1 MPGPLAGIEVLDL
14 TSVVSGPLATM
25 FLADQGAEVIKIEP
39 LGGDI
44 TRHSRQSVSASGEFS
59 ALFVSTNRGKRSLSL
74 DLKRPEAGKIMR
86 KLIARADVLVQNF
99 RPGTMERLGLGEPT
113 LRTDNPRLIYVSIS
127 GVGESGPYAG
137 KRVYDPIIQ
146 GLSGFADLQSDPKTR
161 RPRMIR
167 TIVAD
172 KTTAIFAAQAVTAAL
187 FARERTGEGQHVR
200 LAMLDTMIAYLWPEA
215 MTQYTVVGRE
225 ATTAD
230 PTARPEL
237 IFETVDGY
245 ITVGTISDS
254 EWRAFCAAAQRPDLA
269 EDPRFN
275 TPGGRAV
282 NATERILLM
291 AEIIKERPT
300 AEWLQRLDANDVPS
314 APVLRR
320 SQVIANEQVLAR
332 ELISE
337 FDHPDIGRVRQPQP
351 AARFGRTPAAM
362 QGPAP
367 RIGEHSAIVLAELGF
382 DAAEIEQLAAEEIVR
397 LVKTC
402 FRIVR
407 GASARKPCASEP
419 VNHGLPSRM
428 SL

>member
-1 MPGPLAGIEVLDL
+1 MPGPLAGIRVLDL

-44 TRHSRQSVSASGEFS
+44 TRRSRQSISASGEFS
-59 ALFVSTNRGKRSLSL
+59 ALFVSSNRGKRSLAL
-74 DLKRPEAGKIMR
+74 DLKRPEAAKIMR
-86 KLIARADVLVQNF
+86 ELIASSDVLVQNF

-113 LRTDNPRLIYVSIS
+113 LRELNPRLIYVSIS
-127 GVGESGPYAG
+127 GVGESGPYAK

-146 GLSGFADLQSDPKTR
+146 GLSGFADLQAEPRTR
-161 RPRMIR
+161 RPQMIR

-172 KTTAIFAAQAVTAAL
+172 KTTAIFAAQAITAAL
-187 FARERTGEGQHVR
+187 FARERTGEGQHIR

-230 PTARPEL
+230 PTARPDL
-237 IFETVDGY
+237 IFETADGY

-254 EWRAFCAAAQRPDLA
+254 EWQGFCAASGRPGLA

-291 AEIIKERPT
+291 AEIIKKRPT

-320 SQVIANEQVLAR
+320 NEVIANEQVLAR
-332 ELISE
+332 ELIVE
-337 FDHPDIGRVRQPQP
+337 LDHPDIGLVRQPKP
-351 AARFGRTPAAM
+351 AARFDRTPARI

-367 RIGEHSAIVLAELGF
+367 RIGEHSATILAELGF
-382 DAAEIEQLAAEEIVR
+382 EAAEIERLATEKIVR
-397 LVKTC
+397 LVK
-402 FRIVR
+402 
-407 GASARKPCASEP
+407 A
-419 VNHGLPSRM
+419 
-428 SL
+428 

>member
-1 MPGPLAGIEVLDL
+1 MTGPLAGVRVLDL

-44 TRHSRQSVSASGEFS
+44 TRHSRQSISTSGEFS
-59 ALFVSTNRGKRSLSL
+59 ALFVSSNRGKRSLAL
-74 DLKRPEAGKIMR
+74 DLKRPEAGPIMR
-86 KLIARADVLVQNF
+86 KLITSADVLVQNF
-99 RPGTMERLGLGEPT
+99 RPGTMERLGLGEAA
-113 LRTDNPRLIYVSIS
+113 LRAFHPRLVYVSIS
-127 GVGESGPYAG
+127 GVGENGPYAG

-146 GLSGFADLQSDPKTR
+146 GLSGFADLQADPGTR

-172 KTTAIFAAQAVTAAL
+172 KTTAIFAAQAVSAAL
-187 FARERTGEGQHVR
+187 FARERTGERQHIR

-225 ATTAD
+225 ANTPD

-237 IFETVDGY
+237 IFATTDGY

-254 EWRAFCAAAQRPDLA
+254 EWKGFCVASERPDLE
-269 EDPRFN
+269 EDPRFS

-291 AEIIKERPT
+291 AEIIKQRPT
-300 AEWLQRLDANDVPS
+300 AEWLQRLDMNDVPS

-320 SQVIANEQVLAR
+320 GEVMANPQVVAR
-332 ELISE
+332 ELIAE
-337 FDHPDIGRVRQPQP
+337 FDHPDIGRVRQPKP
-351 AARFGRTPAAM
+351 AARFDRTPAAI

-367 RIGEHSAIVLAELGF
+367 CIGEHSAVVLAELGF
-382 DAAEIEQLAAEEIVR
+382 DAAEIERLAAAKIVR
-397 LVKTC
+397 LAKT
-402 FRIVR
+402 
-407 GASARKPCASEP
+407 
-419 VNHGLPSRM
+419 
-428 SL
+428 

>member
-1 MPGPLAGIEVLDL
+1 MVGPLAGVRVLDL

-39 LGGDI
+39 LAGDI
-44 TRHSRQSVSASGEFS
+44 TRHSRQSISASGEFS
-59 ALFVSTNRGKRSLSL
+59 ALFVSSNRGKRSLAL
-74 DLKRPEAGKIMR
+74 DLKRPEAGPIMR
-86 KLIARADVLVQNF
+86 KLITSADVLVQNF
-99 RPGTMERLGLGEPT
+99 RPGTMDRLGLGEAA
-113 LRTDNPRLIYVSIS
+113 LRVSHPRLIYVSIS
-127 GVGESGPYAG
+127 GVGESGPYAA

-146 GLSGFADLQSDPKTR
+146 GLSGFADLQADPGTR

-187 FARERTGEGQHVR
+187 FARERTGEGQHIR
-200 LAMLDTMIAYLWPEA
+200 LAMLDTMIGYLWPEA

-225 ATTAD
+225 TSTPD

-237 IFETVDGY
+237 IFETADGY

-254 EWRAFCAAAQRPDLA
+254 EWRGFCTASERPDLV
-269 EDPRFN
+269 EDPRFD

-291 AEIIKERPT
+291 AEIIKRRPT
-300 AEWLQRLDANDVPS
+300 AEWLQRLDTNDVPS

-320 SQVIANEQVLAR
+320 AEVIANEQVVAR
-332 ELISE
+332 ELIAE
-337 FDHPDIGRVRQPQP
+337 FDHPDIGRVRQPKP
-351 AARFGRTPAAM
+351 AARFDRTPAAI

-367 RIGEHSAIVLAELGF
+367 RIGEHSMAILAELGF
-382 DAAEIEQLAAEEIVR
+382 DAAEIEGLGARKIVR
-397 LVKTC
+397 LAT
-402 FRIVR
+402 
-407 GASARKPCASEP
+407 
-419 VNHGLPSRM
+419 
-428 SL
+428 

>member
-1 MPGPLAGIEVLDL
+1 MPGPLAGIRVLDL

-44 TRHSRQSVSASGEFS
+44 TRRSRQSISASGEFS
-59 ALFVSTNRGKRSLSL
+59 ALFVSSNRGKRSLAL
-74 DLKRPEAGKIMR
+74 DLKRPEAAKIMR
-86 KLIARADVLVQNF
+86 KLIASADVLVQNF
-99 RPGTMERLGLGEPT
+99 RPGTMERLGLGEPA
-113 LRTDNPRLIYVSIS
+113 LRELNPRLIYVSIS
-127 GVGESGPYAG
+127 GVGESGPYAK

-146 GLSGFADLQSDPKTR
+146 GLSGFADLQAEPRTR
-161 RPRMIR
+161 RPQMIR

-187 FARERTGEGQHVR
+187 FARERTGEGQHIR

-230 PTARPEL
+230 PTARPDL
-237 IFETVDGY
+237 IFETADGY

-254 EWRAFCAAAQRPDLA
+254 EWQGFCAASGRPGLA
-269 EDPRFN
+269 ENPRFN
-275 TPGGRAV
+275 TPGGRSV

-320 SQVIANEQVLAR
+320 NEVIANEQVLAR
-332 ELISE
+332 ELIVE
-337 FDHPDIGRVRQPQP
+337 LDHPDIGRVRQPVP
-351 AARFGRTPAAM
+351 AARFDRTPARI

-367 RIGEHSAIVLAELGF
+367 RIGEHSAAILAELGLE
-382 DAAEIEQLAAEEIVR
+382 AAEIERLATEEVVR
-397 LVKTC
+397 LVKT
-402 FRIVR
+402 
-407 GASARKPCASEP
+407 
-419 VNHGLPSRM
+419 
-428 SL
+428 

>member
-1 MPGPLAGIEVLDL
+1 MPGPLAGIRVLDL

-44 TRHSRQSVSASGEFS
+44 TRRSRQSISASGEFS
-59 ALFVSTNRGKRSLSL
+59 ALFVSSNRGKRSLAL
-74 DLKRPEAGKIMR
+74 DLKRPEAAKIMR
-86 KLIARADVLVQNF
+86 KLIASSDVLVQNF

-113 LRTDNPRLIYVSIS
+113 LRELNPRLIYVSIS
-127 GVGESGPYAG
+127 GVGESGPYAK

-146 GLSGFADLQSDPKTR
+146 GLSGFADLQAEPRTR
-161 RPRMIR
+161 RPQMIR

-172 KTTAIFAAQAVTAAL
+172 KTTAIFAAQAITAAL
-187 FARERTGEGQHVR
+187 FAREQTGEGQHIR

-230 PTARPEL
+230 PTARPDL
-237 IFETVDGY
+237 IFETADGY

-254 EWRAFCAAAQRPDLA
+254 EWQGFCAASGRPGLA
-269 EDPRFN
+269 GDPRFN

-291 AEIIKERPT
+291 AEIIKKRPT

-320 SQVIANEQVLAR
+320 IEVIANEQVLAR
-332 ELISE
+332 ELIVE
-337 FDHPDIGRVRQPQP
+337 LDHPDIGLVRQPKP
-351 AARFGRTPAAM
+351 AARFDRTTARI

-367 RIGEHSAIVLAELGF
+367 RIGEHSATILAELGF
-382 DAAEIEQLAAEEIVR
+382 EAAEIERLATEKIVR
-397 LVKTC
+397 LVK
-402 FRIVR
+402 
-407 GASARKPCASEP
+407 A
-419 VNHGLPSRM
+419 
-428 SL
+428 

>member
-1 MPGPLAGIEVLDL
+1 MPGPLAGIRVLDL

-44 TRHSRQSVSASGEFS
+44 TRRSRQSISASGEFS
-59 ALFVSTNRGKRSLSL
+59 ALFVSTNRGKRSLAL
-74 DLKRPEAGKIMR
+74 DLKRPEAAKIMR
-86 KLIARADVLVQNF
+86 KLIAGSDVLVQNF
-99 RPGTMERLGLGEPT
+99 RPGTMERLGFGEPA
-113 LRTDNPRLIYVSIS
+113 LRELNPRLIYVSIS
-127 GVGESGPYAG
+127 GVGESGPYAK

-146 GLSGFADLQSDPKTR
+146 GLSGFADLQAEPKTR
-161 RPRMIR
+161 RPQMIR

-187 FARERTGEGQHVR
+187 FARERTGEGQHIR

-230 PTARPEL
+230 PTARPDL
-237 IFETVDGY
+237 IFETADGY

-254 EWRAFCAAAQRPDLA
+254 EWLGFCAASGRSGLV

-275 TPGGRAV
+275 TPGGRSV

-300 AEWLQRLDANDVPS
+300 AEWLERLDANDVPS

-320 SQVIANEQVLAR
+320 NEVIANEQVLAR
-332 ELISE
+332 ELIVE
-337 FDHPDIGRVRQPQP
+337 LDHPDIGPVRQPKP
-351 AARFGRTPAAM
+351 AARFDRTPARI

-367 RIGEHSAIVLAELGF
+367 RIGEHSAAILSELGLE
-382 DAAEIEQLAAEEIVR
+382 AAEIERLASEKIVR
-397 LVKTC
+397 LVTT
-402 FRIVR
+402 
-407 GASARKPCASEP
+407 
-419 VNHGLPSRM
+419 
-428 SL
+428 

>member
-1 MPGPLAGIEVLDL
+1 VLDL

-25 FLADQGAEVIKIEP
+25 FLADQGADVIKIEP

-44 TRHSRQSVSASGEFS
+44 TRRSRQSISASGEFS
-59 ALFVSTNRGKRSLSL
+59 ALFISSNRGKRSLAL
-74 DLKRPEAGKIMR
+74 DLKRPEAAEIMR
-86 KLIARADVLVQNF
+86 KLIARSDVLVQNF
-99 RPGTMERLGLGEPT
+99 RPGTMERLGFGEPA
-113 LRTDNPRLIYVSIS
+113 LRELSPRLIYVSIS
-127 GVGESGPYAG
+127 GVGESGPYSR

-146 GLSGFADLQSDPKTR
+146 GLSGFADLQAEPKTR
-161 RPRMIR
+161 RPQMIR

-172 KTTAIFAAQAVTAAL
+172 KTTAIFAAQAVSAAL
-187 FARERTGEGQHVR
+187 FARERTGEGQHIR

-225 ATTAD
+225 AATAD
-230 PTARPEL
+230 PTARPDL
-237 IFETVDGY
+237 IFETADGY

-254 EWRAFCAAAQRPDLA
+254 EWQGFCAASGRPGLA

-320 SQVIANEQVLAR
+320 NEVIANEQVLAR
-332 ELISE
+332 ELIVE
-337 FDHPDIGRVRQPQP
+337 LDHPDIGRVRQPVP
-351 AARFGRTPAAM
+351 AARFDRMPARI

-367 RIGEHSAIVLAELGF
+367 RIGQHSAAILAELGF
-382 DAAEIEQLAAEEIVR
+382 EAAEIERLAAEKIVR
-397 LVKTC
+397 LVKT
-402 FRIVR
+402 
-407 GASARKPCASEP
+407 
-419 VNHGLPSRM
+419 
-428 SL
+428 

>member
-1 MPGPLAGIEVLDL
+1 MPGPLAGVRVLDL

-25 FLADQGAEVIKIEP
+25 FLADQGADVIKIEP

-44 TRHSRQSVSASGEFS
+44 TRRSRQSISASGEFS
-59 ALFVSTNRGKRSLSL
+59 ALFVSSNRGKRSLAL
-74 DLKRPEAGKIMR
+74 DLKRPEAAKIMR
-86 KLIARADVLVQNF
+86 KLIASADVLVQNF
-99 RPGTMERLGLGEPT
+99 RPGTMERLGLGEPA
-113 LRTDNPRLIYVSIS
+113 LRELNPRLIYVSIS
-127 GVGESGPYAG
+127 GVGESGPYAK

-146 GLSGFADLQSDPKTR
+146 GLSGFADLQAEPRTR
-161 RPRMIR
+161 RPQMIR

-187 FARERTGEGQHVR
+187 FARERTGEGQHIR

-215 MTQYTVVGRE
+215 MTQHTVVGRE

-230 PTARPEL
+230 PTARPDL
-237 IFETVDGY
+237 IFETADGY

-254 EWRAFCAAAQRPDLA
+254 EWQGFCAASGRPGLA
-269 EDPRFN
+269 ENPRFN
-275 TPGGRAV
+275 TPGGRSV

-320 SQVIANEQVLAR
+320 NEVIANEQVLAR
-332 ELISE
+332 ELIVE
-337 FDHPDIGRVRQPQP
+337 LDHPDIGRVRQPVP
-351 AARFGRTPAAM
+351 AARFDRTPARI

-367 RIGEHSAIVLAELGF
+367 RIGEHSAAILAELGLEP
-382 DAAEIEQLAAEEIVR
+382 AEIERLATEEIVR
-397 LVKTC
+397 LVK
-402 FRIVR
+402 
-407 GASARKPCASEP
+407 A
-419 VNHGLPSRM
+419 
-428 SL
+428 

>member
-1 MPGPLAGIEVLDL
+1 MPGPLAGIRVLDL

-44 TRHSRQSVSASGEFS
+44 TRRSRQSISASGEFS
-59 ALFVSTNRGKRSLSL
+59 ALFVSSNRGKRSLAL
-74 DLKRPEAGKIMR
+74 DLKRPEAAKIMH
-86 KLIARADVLVQNF
+86 KLIAGSDVLVQNF
-99 RPGTMERLGLGEPT
+99 RPGTMERLGFGEPT
-113 LRTDNPRLIYVSIS
+113 LRDLNPRLIYVSIS
-127 GVGESGPYAG
+127 GVGESGPYAR

-146 GLSGFADLQSDPKTR
+146 GLSGFADLQADPKTR
-161 RPRMIR
+161 RPQMIR

-187 FARERTGEGQHVR
+187 FARERTGEGQHIR

-230 PTARPEL
+230 PTARPDL
-237 IFETVDGY
+237 IFETADGY

-254 EWRAFCAAAQRPDLA
+254 EWQGFCAASGRPGLT

-275 TPGGRAV
+275 SPGGRAV

-300 AEWLQRLDANDVPS
+300 AEWLRQLDANDVPS

-320 SQVIANEQVLAR
+320 NEVIANEQVLAR
-332 ELISE
+332 ELIIE
-337 FDHPDIGRVRQPQP
+337 LDQPDIGRIRQPVP
-351 AARFGRTPAAM
+351 AARFDRTPARI

-367 RIGEHSAIVLAELGF
+367 RIGEHSAAILAELGLE
-382 DAAEIEQLAAEEIVR
+382 AAEIERLATEKIVR
-397 LVKTC
+397 LVKT
-402 FRIVR
+402 
-407 GASARKPCASEP
+407 
-419 VNHGLPSRM
+419 
-428 SL
+428 

>member
-1 MPGPLAGIEVLDL
+1 MPGPLAGIRVLDL

-25 FLADQGAEVIKIEP
+25 LLADQGADVIKIEP

-74 DLKRPEAGKIMR
+74 DLKRPEAAMIMR
-86 KLIARADVLVQNF
+86 KLAERADVLVQNF

-113 LRTDNPRLIYVSIS
+113 LRASNPRLIYVSIS

-146 GLSGFADLQSDPKTR
+146 GLSGFADIQSDPKTR

-200 LAMLDTMIAYLWPEA
+200 LAMLDTMISILWPEA

-237 IFETVDGY
+237 IFETADGY

-254 EWRAFCAAAQRPDLA
+254 EWRGFCAASERSGLA

-291 AEIIKERPT
+291 AEIIKERSS
-300 AEWLQRLDANDVPS
+300 AEWLQRLDTNDVPS

-320 SQVIANEQVLAR
+320 GEVIANEQVVAR
-332 ELISE
+332 ELIAE
-337 FDHPDIGRVRQPQP
+337 FDHPDIGLVRQPKP
-351 AARFGRTPAAM
+351 AARFDRTPAEIR
-362 QGPAP
+362 GPAP
-367 RIGEHSAIVLAELGF
+367 RIGEHSAIILAELGLEV
-382 DAAEIEQLAAEEIVR
+382 AEIEQLAAEKIVR
-397 LVKTC
+397 LVKT
-402 FRIVR
+402 
-407 GASARKPCASEP
+407 
-419 VNHGLPSRM
+419 
-428 SL
+428 

>member
-1 MPGPLAGIEVLDL
+1 
-14 TSVVSGPLATM
+14 M

-74 DLKRPEAGKIMR
+74 DLKRPEAGMIMR
-86 KLIARADVLVQNF
+86 KLAARADVLVQNF

-113 LRTDNPRLIYVSIS
+113 LRASNPRLIYVSIS

-137 KRVYDPIIQ
+137 QRVYDPIIQ
-146 GLSGFADLQSDPKTR
+146 GLSGFADLQADPKTR

-187 FARERTGEGQHVR
+187 FARERTGEGQHIR

-237 IFETVDGY
+237 IFETTDGY

-254 EWRAFCAAAQRPDLA
+254 EWRGFCAAAKRLDLA
-269 EDPRFN
+269 EDGRFN
-275 TPGGRAV
+275 TPGGRAI

-300 AEWLQRLDANDVPS
+300 AEWLQRLDTNDVPS

-320 SQVIANEQVLAR
+320 GEVIANEQVLAR
-332 ELISE
+332 ELIAE
-337 FDHPDIGRVRQPQP
+337 FDHPDIGLVRQPKP
-351 AARFGRTPAAM
+351 AARFDRTPAEI

-367 RIGEHSAIVLAELGF
+367 RIGEHSAMTLAELGLET
-382 DAAEIEQLAAEEIVR
+382 AEIDRLAAEKIVR
-397 LVKTC
+397 LAKT
-402 FRIVR
+402 
-407 GASARKPCASEP
+407 
-419 VNHGLPSRM
+419 
-428 SL
+428 

>member
-1 MPGPLAGIEVLDL
+1 MPGPLAGVRVVDL

-25 FLADQGAEVIKIEP
+25 FLADQGADVIKIEP

-44 TRHSRQSVSASGEFS
+44 TRHSRQSISASGEFS
-59 ALFVSTNRGKRSLSL
+59 ALFVSSNRGKRSLAL
-74 DLKRPEAGKIMR
+74 DLKRPEAGPIMR
-86 KLIARADVLVQNF
+86 KLITSADVLVQNF
-99 RPGTMERLGLGEPT
+99 RPGTMERLGLGEAA
-113 LRTDNPRLIYVSIS
+113 LRTLHPRLIYVSIS
-127 GVGESGPYAG
+127 GVGESGPYAA

-146 GLSGFADLQSDPKTR
+146 GLSGFADLQADPETR

-172 KTTAIFAAQAVTAAL
+172 KTTAIFAAQAVPAAL
-187 FARERTGEGQHVR
+187 YARERTGAGQHIR

-225 ATTAD
+225 KNTPD

-237 IFETVDGY
+237 IFATADGY

-254 EWRAFCAAAQRPDLA
+254 EWRGFCAASERPDLV

-275 TPGGRAV
+275 TPGARAI

-291 AEIIKERPT
+291 AEIIKERAT
-300 AEWLQRLDANDVPS
+300 AEWLQRLDTNDVPS

-320 SQVIANEQVLAR
+320 GEVIANRQVVAR
-332 ELISE
+332 ELIAE
-337 FDHPDIGRVRQPQP
+337 FDHPDIGRVRQPKP
-351 AARFGRTPAAM
+351 AARFDRTPAAI

-367 RIGEHSAIVLAELGF
+367 RIGEHSAVILAELGL
-382 DAAEIEQLAAEEIVR
+382 DAAEIGRLATAKIVR
-397 LVKTC
+397 L
-402 FRIVR
+402 
-407 GASARKPCASEP
+407 A
-419 VNHGLPSRM
+419 N
-428 SL
+428 

>member
-1 MPGPLAGIEVLDL
+1 
-14 TSVVSGPLATM
+14 M

-44 TRHSRQSVSASGEFS
+44 TRRSRQSISASGEFS
-59 ALFVSTNRGKRSLSL
+59 ALFVSTNRGKRSLAL
-74 DLKRPEAGKIMR
+74 DLKRPEAANIMR
-86 KLIARADVLVQNF
+86 KLIAGSDVLVQNF
-99 RPGTMERLGLGEPT
+99 RPGTMERLGFGEPA
-113 LRTDNPRLIYVSIS
+113 LRELNPRLIYVSIS
-127 GVGESGPYAG
+127 GVGETGPYAK

-146 GLSGFADLQSDPKTR
+146 GLSGFADLQAEPKTR
-161 RPRMIR
+161 RPQMIR

-187 FARERTGEGQHVR
+187 FARERTGEGQHIR

-230 PTARPEL
+230 PTARPDL
-237 IFETVDGY
+237 IFETADGY

-254 EWRAFCAAAQRPDLA
+254 EWQGFCAASGRPGLA

-275 TPGGRAV
+275 TPGGRSV

-320 SQVIANEQVLAR
+320 NEVIANEQVLAR
-332 ELISE
+332 ELIVE
-337 FDHPDIGRVRQPQP
+337 FDHPDIGLVRQPKP
-351 AARFGRTPAAM
+351 AARFDRTPAQI

-367 RIGEHSAIVLAELGF
+367 RIGEHSAAILAEIGLE
-382 DAAEIEQLAAEEIVR
+382 AAEIERLTTEEVVR
-397 LVKTC
+397 LVKT
-402 FRIVR
+402 
-407 GASARKPCASEP
+407 
-419 VNHGLPSRM
+419 
-428 SL
+428 

>member
-1 MPGPLAGIEVLDL
+1 MPGPLAGIRVLDL

-74 DLKRPEAGKIMR
+74 DLKRPEAGTIMR
-86 KLIARADVLVQNF
+86 RLVTRVDVLVQNF
-99 RPGTMERLGLGEPT
+99 RPGTMERLGLGEAV
-113 LRTDNPRLIYVSIS
+113 LRALNPRLIYVSIS

-146 GLSGFADLQSDPKTR
+146 ALSGFADVQAEPKTR
-161 RPRMIR
+161 RPQMIR

-187 FARERTGEGQHVR
+187 YAREREGQGQHIQ

-225 ATTAD
+225 ASTAD
-230 PTARPEL
+230 PTARPDL
-237 IFETVDGY
+237 VFETADGY

-254 EWRAFCAAAQRPDLA
+254 EWRGFCAASERPDLA
-269 EDPRFN
+269 EGPRFG

-282 NATERILLM
+282 NATERILMM
-291 AEIIKERPT
+291 AQIIKQRPT
-300 AEWLQRLDANDVPS
+300 TEWLQRLDTNDVPS

-320 SQVIANEQVLAR
+320 GEVIANEQVLAR
-332 ELISE
+332 ELIAE
-337 FDHPDIGRVRQPQP
+337 FDHPDIGRVRQPKP
-351 AARFGRTPAAM
+351 AARFDRTPASI

-367 RIGEHSAIVLAELGF
+367 RIGEHSATILAELGF
-382 DAAEIEQLAAEEIVR
+382 PQAEIEQLAAEKIVR
-397 LVKTC
+397 VAKT
-402 FRIVR
+402 
-407 GASARKPCASEP
+407 
-419 VNHGLPSRM
+419 
-428 SL
+428 

>member
-1 MPGPLAGIEVLDL
+1 MPGPLAGVRVLDL

-44 TRHSRQSVSASGEFS
+44 TRRSRQSISASEEFS
-59 ALFVSTNRGKRSLSL
+59 ALFVSSNRGKRSLAI
-74 DLKRPEAGKIMR
+74 DLKRPEAAKIMR
-86 KLIARADVLVQNF
+86 KLVSSSDVLVQNF
-99 RPGTMERLGLGEPT
+99 RPGTMERLGFGEPA
-113 LRTDNPRLIYVSIS
+113 LRELNPRLIYVSIS
-127 GVGESGPYAG
+127 GVGESGPYAK

-146 GLSGFADLQSDPKTR
+146 ALSGFADLQAEPKTR
-161 RPRMIR
+161 RPQMIR

-187 FARERTGEGQHVR
+187 FARERTGEGQHIQ

-230 PTARPEL
+230 PTARPDL
-237 IFETVDGY
+237 IFETADGY

-254 EWRAFCAAAQRPDLA
+254 EWQGFCAASGRPGLA

-300 AEWLQRLDANDVPS
+300 AEWLRLLDANDVPS

-320 SQVIANEQVLAR
+320 NEVIANEQVLAR
-332 ELISE
+332 ELIVE
-337 FDHPDIGRVRQPQP
+337 LDHSDIGRVRQPVP
-351 AARFGRTPAAM
+351 AARFDRTPA
-362 QGPAP
+362 QIRGPAP
-367 RIGEHSAIVLAELGF
+367 RIGEHSAAILAELRFGT
-382 DAAEIEQLAAEEIVR
+382 AEIERLANEKIVR
-397 LVKTC
+397 LVK
-402 FRIVR
+402 
-407 GASARKPCASEP
+407 S
-419 VNHGLPSRM
+419 
-428 SL
+428 

>member
-1 MPGPLAGIEVLDL
+1 MPGPLAGIRVLDL

-44 TRHSRQSVSASGEFS
+44 TRRSRQSISASGEFS
-59 ALFVSTNRGKRSLSL
+59 ALFVSSNRGKRSLAL
-74 DLKRPEAGKIMR
+74 DLKRPEAAKIMR
-86 KLIARADVLVQNF
+86 KLIASSDVLVQNF
-99 RPGTMERLGLGEPT
+99 RPGTMERLGFGEPA
-113 LRTDNPRLIYVSIS
+113 LRDLNPRLIYVSIS
-127 GVGESGPYAG
+127 GVGESGPYAR

-146 GLSGFADLQSDPKTR
+146 GLSGFADLQADPKTR
-161 RPRMIR
+161 RPQMIR

-187 FARERTGEGQHVR
+187 FARERTGEGQHIR

-230 PTARPEL
+230 PTARPDL
-237 IFETVDGY
+237 IFETADGY

-254 EWRAFCAAAQRPDLA
+254 EWLGFCAASGRSGLA
-269 EDPRFN
+269 DDPRFN

-300 AEWLQRLDANDVPS
+300 AEWLRQLDANDVPS

-320 SQVIANEQVLAR
+320 NEVIANEQVVAR
-332 ELISE
+332 ELIIE
-337 FDHPDIGRVRQPQP
+337 LDHPDIGPVRQPVP
-351 AARFGRTPAAM
+351 AARFERTPARI

-367 RIGEHSAIVLAELGF
+367 RIGEHSAAILSELGLE
-382 DAAEIEQLAAEEIVR
+382 AGEIERLATEKIVR
-397 LVKTC
+397 VVKT
-402 FRIVR
+402 
-407 GASARKPCASEP
+407 
-419 VNHGLPSRM
+419 
-428 SL
+428 

>member
-1 MPGPLAGIEVLDL
+1 MPSPLAGVRVLDL

-44 TRHSRQSVSASGEFS
+44 TRRSRQSVSASGEFS

-74 DLKRPEAGKIMR
+74 DLKRPEAGTIMR

-113 LRTDNPRLIYVSIS
+113 LRAENPRLIYVSIS

-146 GLSGFADLQSDPKTR
+146 GLSGFADLQADPATR

-187 FARERTGEGQHVR
+187 FARERTGEGQHIR

-225 ATTAD
+225 ATTPD

-237 IFETVDGY
+237 IFETADGY

-254 EWRAFCAAAQRPDLA
+254 EWRGFCAASDRSGLA

-282 NATERILLM
+282 NATERIQLM
-291 AEIIKERPT
+291 AEIVKERPT

-320 SQVIANEQVLAR
+320 NEVIVNEQVLAR
-332 ELISE
+332 ELIAE
-337 FDHPDIGRVRQPQP
+337 FDHPDIGRVRQPKP
-351 AARFGRTPAAM
+351 AARFDRTPAAIR
-362 QGPAP
+362 GPAP
-367 RIGEHSAIVLAELGF
+367 RIGEHSSVILAELGLE
-382 DAAEIEQLAAEEIVR
+382 AVEIERLAAENIVR
-397 LVKTC
+397 LVKT
-402 FRIVR
+402 
-407 GASARKPCASEP
+407 
-419 VNHGLPSRM
+419 
-428 SL
+428 

>member
-1 MPGPLAGIEVLDL
+1 MPGPLAGVRVLDL

-25 FLADQGAEVIKIEP
+25 FLADQGADVIKIEP

-44 TRHSRQSVSASGEFS
+44 TRRSRQSISASGEFS
-59 ALFVSTNRGKRSLSL
+59 ALFVSSNRGKRSLAL
-74 DLKRPEAGKIMR
+74 DLKRPEAAKIMR
-86 KLIARADVLVQNF
+86 KLIASADVLVQNF
-99 RPGTMERLGLGEPT
+99 RPGTMERLGLGEPL
-113 LRTDNPRLIYVSIS
+113 LRELNPRLIYVSIS
-127 GVGESGPYAG
+127 GVGESGPYAK

-146 GLSGFADLQSDPKTR
+146 GLSGFADLQAEPRTR
-161 RPRMIR
+161 RPQMIR

-187 FARERTGEGQHVR
+187 FARERTGEGQHIR

-230 PTARPEL
+230 PTARPDL
-237 IFETVDGY
+237 IFETADGY

-254 EWRAFCAAAQRPDLA
+254 EWQGFCAASGRPGLA

-275 TPGGRAV
+275 TPGGRSV

-320 SQVIANEQVLAR
+320 NEVIANEQVLAR
-332 ELISE
+332 ELIVE
-337 FDHPDIGRVRQPQP
+337 LDHPDIGLVRQPKP
-351 AARFGRTPAAM
+351 AARFDRTPARI

-367 RIGEHSAIVLAELGF
+367 RIGEHSATILAELGF
-382 DAAEIEQLAAEEIVR
+382 EAAEIERLATEKIVR
-397 LVKTC
+397 LVK
-402 FRIVR
+402 
-407 GASARKPCASEP
+407 A
-419 VNHGLPSRM
+419 
-428 SL
+428 

>member
-1 MPGPLAGIEVLDL
+1 MPGPLAGVRVLDL

-25 FLADQGAEVIKIEP
+25 YLADQGADVIKIEP

-44 TRHSRQSVSASGEFS
+44 TRRSRQSISASGEFS
-59 ALFVSTNRGKRSLSL
+59 ALFVSSNRGKRSLAL
-74 DLKRPEAGKIMR
+74 DLKRPEAAKIMR
-86 KLIARADVLVQNF
+86 KLIASSDVLVQNF
-99 RPGTMERLGLGEPT
+99 RPGTMERLGLGEPL
-113 LRTDNPRLIYVSIS
+113 LRELNPRLIYVSIS
-127 GVGESGPYAG
+127 GVGESGPYAK

-146 GLSGFADLQSDPKTR
+146 GLSGFADLQAEPRTR
-161 RPRMIR
+161 RPQMIR

-172 KTTAIFAAQAVTAAL
+172 KITAIFAAQAVTAAL
-187 FARERTGEGQHVR
+187 FARERTGEGQHIR

-230 PTARPEL
+230 PTARPDL
-237 IFETVDGY
+237 IFETADGY

-254 EWRAFCAAAQRPDLA
+254 EWQGFCAASGRPGLA

-291 AEIIKERPT
+291 AEIIKKRPT

-320 SQVIANEQVLAR
+320 NEVIANEQVLAR
-332 ELISE
+332 ELIVE
-337 FDHPDIGRVRQPQP
+337 LDHPDIGLVRQPKP
-351 AARFGRTPAAM
+351 AARFDRTPARI

-367 RIGEHSAIVLAELGF
+367 RIGEHSATILAELGF
-382 DAAEIEQLAAEEIVR
+382 EAAEIERLATEKIVR
-397 LVKTC
+397 LVK
-402 FRIVR
+402 
-407 GASARKPCASEP
+407 A
-419 VNHGLPSRM
+419 
-428 SL
+428 

>member
-1 MPGPLAGIEVLDL
+1 MPGPLAGIRVLDL

-44 TRHSRQSVSASGEFS
+44 TRRSRQSISASGEFS
-59 ALFVSTNRGKRSLSL
+59 ALFVSSNRGKRSLAL
-74 DLKRPEAGKIMR
+74 DLKRPEAAKIMR
-86 KLIARADVLVQNF
+86 ELIASSDVLVQNF

-113 LRTDNPRLIYVSIS
+113 LRELNPRLIYVSIS
-127 GVGESGPYAG
+127 GVGESGPYAK

-146 GLSGFADLQSDPKTR
+146 GLSGFADLQAEPRTR
-161 RPRMIR
+161 RPQMIR

-172 KTTAIFAAQAVTAAL
+172 KTTAIFAAQAITAAL
-187 FARERTGEGQHVR
+187 FARERTGEGQHIR

-230 PTARPEL
+230 PTARPDL
-237 IFETVDGY
+237 IFETADGY

-254 EWRAFCAAAQRPDLA
+254 EWQGFCAASGRPGLA

-275 TPGGRAV
+275 TPGGRSV

-291 AEIIKERPT
+291 AEIIKKRPT

-320 SQVIANEQVLAR
+320 NEVIANQQVLAR
-332 ELISE
+332 ELIVE
-337 FDHPDIGRVRQPQP
+337 LDHPDIGLVRQPKP
-351 AARFGRTPAAM
+351 AARFDRTPARI

-367 RIGEHSAIVLAELGF
+367 RIGEHSATILAELGF
-382 DAAEIEQLAAEEIVR
+382 EAAEIERLATEKIVR
-397 LVKTC
+397 LVK
-402 FRIVR
+402 
-407 GASARKPCASEP
+407 A
-419 VNHGLPSRM
+419 
-428 SL
+428 